1 MRRRTGD
8 TVKLLADHVTDADAL
23 NALGEDFTFEQ
34 YASIVP
40 AVTKT
45 LTLDLNHKTV
55 GTTSRLTS
63 SETNEERRKKLAT
76 GKT

>member
-1 MRRRTGD
+1 M
-8 TVKLLADHVTDADAL
+8 TDADAL

-40 AVTKT
+40 VVTKT

-55 GTTSRLTS
+55 DYLEVGF
-63 SETNEERRKKLAT
+63 SETNEETQKKKLSRQAT
-76 GKT
+76 